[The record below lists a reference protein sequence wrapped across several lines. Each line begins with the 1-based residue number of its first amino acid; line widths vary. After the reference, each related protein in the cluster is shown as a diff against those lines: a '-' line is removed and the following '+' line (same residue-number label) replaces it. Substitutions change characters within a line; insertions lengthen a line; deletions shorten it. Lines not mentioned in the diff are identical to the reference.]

1 MVLILNSPKCRM
13 KSVVR
18 RSSQENVVAVSF
30 DSLVFQQSGTKF
42 TPFPVLYQCLG
53 ITEAQLDPLIEI
65 EHDIL
70 DRFPV
75 QFRRGVDPHSRP
87 SS

>member
-1 MVLILNSPKCRM
+1 MQNEVGGSTEFPRKCGSR
-13 KSVVR
+13 
-18 RSSQENVVAVSF
+18 F
-30 DSLVFQQSGTKF
+30 LFFLVFQKSGTKY

-53 ITEAQLDPLIEI
+53 ITEAQLDPLIAI